1 MTSFD
6 VSDVANAM
14 RGIRIRG
21 GTGLLVALGL
31 MLGACGTTH
40 YAAPPPTTPKGGQYK
55 VGNPYTVNGVTYVPR
70 AQPGYD
76 QTGTASWYGPQ
87 FHGRYTA
94 NGELFDMNKLTAAH
108 RTLPMPSYVRVTNL
122 QNGRSLVLR
131 INDRGP
137 FAKNRIIDV
146 SRRAAQLLG
155 FERSGT
161 AKVRVQAVVEKA
173 DAPDELP
180 PAKPDNDVFVRAAAE
195 TAPAAGPTPPPSAAG
210 LFVQVGAFGTEDKA
224 KEIQDRASAL
234 GPATIAPIVIDGRT
248 LYRVRL
254 GPYGSD
260 EAAEGV
266 RAEVSANGFPDA
278 RIVND

>member
-1 MTSFD
+1 
-6 VSDVANAM
+6 M
-14 RGIRIRG
+14 RGFRNQG
-21 GTGLLVALGL
+21 GTGLLAALAL

-40 YAAPPPTTPKGGQYK
+40 VASLPPAASSTGGYK

-76 QTGTASWYGPQ
+76 QVGTASWYGPE

-122 QNGRSLVLR
+122 QNGRALVLR

-155 FERSGT
+155 FEKSGT
-161 AKVRVQAVVEKA
+161 ARVRVQAVEQKA

-180 PAKPDNDVFVRAAAE
+180 KAKPDNDVLVEAAAQTE
-195 TAPAAGPTPPPSAAG
+195 PAAGPTTPPAAAG

-224 KEIQDRASAL
+224 KEIRDRASSL
-234 GPATIAPIVIDGRT
+234 GPAMIAPIVVDGRT

-266 RAEVSANGFPDA
+266 RAEVSASGFPDA